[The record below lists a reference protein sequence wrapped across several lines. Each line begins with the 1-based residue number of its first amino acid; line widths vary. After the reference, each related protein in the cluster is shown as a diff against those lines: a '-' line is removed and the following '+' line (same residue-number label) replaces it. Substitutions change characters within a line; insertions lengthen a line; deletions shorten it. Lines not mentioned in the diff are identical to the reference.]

1 MALGRLIEFF
11 HGYVLLYLEGIHLER
26 FVNMAINEQIHLW
39 DLKRLSETTM
49 RLKVSRRGFGKLRH
63 IAYRTRTKV
72 SLCTKHGFFQW
83 KKKAFA
89 RKFFVISSLCGVALM
104 IFISSLVLDI
114 QVIGNTTVE
123 ETVILEK
130 LSEISLKKGVFRGN
144 IDSDKVSTHLR
155 SSLDNIAWVGITEE
169 GTKVI
174 VEIKERRPAPLIV
187 PMEVPC
193 HIIATK
199 DAVIRE
205 MTVENGEPAVQIG
218 DIVTRGQILISGIV
232 ESERAETRYLHAMGS
247 VTGKTWH
254 EETVTSKM
262 YEYEREYTGNTQ
274 TKRYLHLFG
283 RSVCLSFP
291 EEVPYYNYDT
301 DIRRRI
307 FGFVTWETHLC
318 REYTL
323 HRKDL
328 SEEAVKQQAEA
339 LLTERLYQVCEK
351 ETVLSVQVTHAYH
364 ENGELESRLIAE
376 CQEEIGEAVD
386 FEIQEE
392 ETNE

>member
-1 MALGRLIEFF
+1 MALGKLIDFF
-11 HGYVLLYLEGIHLER
+11 RGYVLLYLEGIHLER
-26 FVNMAINEQIHLW
+26 FINMAINEQIHLW
-39 DLKRLSETTM
+39 DFKRLSETTM

-72 SLCTKHGFFQW
+72 SVCGKYGCFQW

-89 RKFFVISSLCGVALM
+89 RKFFVGTSLFGVFLM

-114 QVIGNTTVE
+114 EVIGNTTVE
-123 ETVILEK
+123 EMVILEK
-130 LSEISLKKGVFRGN
+130 LSEINLKKGVFRGN
-144 IDSDKVSTHLR
+144 IDTDKVSTHLR
-155 SSLDNIAWVGITEE
+155 SGLDNIAWVGITEE

-187 PMEVPC
+187 PMEEPC

-199 DAVIRE
+199 DAVIQQ
-205 MTVENGEPAVQIG
+205 MTVENGEPVVQIG
-218 DIVTRGQILISGIV
+218 EVVTQGQILISGIV
-232 ESERAETRYLHAMGS
+232 EGERAPTRYLHAMGS

-254 EETVTSKM
+254 EETMTSKM
-262 YEYEREYTGNTQ
+262 YEYEKEYTGNTK
-274 TKRYLHLFG
+274 TKRYLHCLG

-291 EEVPYYNYDT
+291 EEVSYYNYDT
-301 DIRRRI
+301 DARRRI
-307 FGFVTWETHLC
+307 FGFVTWETRVH

-323 HRKDL
+323 HRKEL
-328 SEEAVKQQAEA
+328 TEEAVKQQAET
-339 LLTERLYQVCEK
+339 LLKKRLDQACQK
-351 ETVLSVQVTHAYH
+351 ESVISVNVTHTYQ
-364 ENGELESRLIAE
+364 ENGEMESRLIAE
-376 CQEEIGEAVD
+376 CQEQIGETVD